1 MSDRTCVIFDFGGVI
16 TSSPFEAFR
25 VMEQERGLP
34 RDLVRRINTT
44 NPDGNAW
51 ALFERGEIDEDRFDA
66 LFAAEARALG
76 HELPGRDVLA
86 RLSGDLRPRM
96 VTALDRLAGRGY
108 RLGCVT
114 NNMPSGHGAQM
125 SRSAEA
131 ADAVADVMA
140 RFDHVVESSKAGVRK
155 PDPRVYEM
163 ACDALGVQPGA
174 CVYLDDLGINCKP
187 AAALGMIAIK
197 VTGED
202 QALADLEAA
211 LDLAGGTLAAA

>member
-1 MSDRTCVIFDFGGVI
+1 MNDRSCVIFDFGGVI

-25 VMEQERGLP
+25 VMEEERGLP
-34 RDLVRRINTT
+34 RDLVRRINSA

-66 LFAAEARALG
+66 LFADEAGALG

-86 RLSGDLRPRM
+86 RLAGDLRPRM
-96 VTALDRLAGRGY
+96 VTALDRLTGRGY
-108 RLGCVT
+108 RLGCIT
-114 NNMPSGHGAQM
+114 NNMPSGHGPQM
-125 SRSAEA
+125 SRTADT
-131 ADAVADVMA
+131 ADAIAAVMA

-163 ACDALGVQPGA
+163 ACTALGVAPGA
-174 CVYLDDLGINCKP
+174 CVYLDDLGVNCKP
-187 AAALGMIAIK
+187 AAALGMVAIK

-202 QALADLEAA
+202 RALADLEKA
-211 LDLAGGTLAAA
+211 LDLPGGTLAAP

>member
-1 MSDRTCVIFDFGGVI
+1 MPERTCVIFDFGGVI
-16 TSSPFEAFR
+16 TSSPFEAFA
-25 VMEQERGLP
+25 VMESERGLP
-34 RDLVRRINTT
+34 RDLVRRINAT

-86 RLSGDLRPRM
+86 RLSGDVRPRM
-96 VTALDRLAGRGY
+96 VTALDRLADRGY

-114 NNMPSGHGAQM
+114 NNMPSGQGAQM
-125 SRSAEA
+125 SRTAEA
-131 ADAVADVMA
+131 ADAIAAVMA

-163 ACDALGVQPGA
+163 ACAALDVEPGE
-174 CVYLDDLGINCKP
+174 CVYLDDLGVNCKP
-187 AAALGMIAIK
+187 AAGLGMIAIK

-202 QALADLEAA
+202 QALADLERA
-211 LDLAGGTLAAA
+211 LELPENALAA